1 MKFCPE
7 CGKPLLE
14 DALFCGHCGY
24 RIPVLNEEKTSNNDS
39 IEETEHNEEL
49 LQDEVEEV
57 VQDEPEATEEILQDE
72 NEETLQYEPEA
83 NEEIFQDEET
93 LQDELE
99 DNEEAINNNSENNIK
114 QGNKK
119 WKKIILI
126 ILAIALV
133 AGLGVVGF
141 HYLNKKS
148 QPSSSSTSTTT
159 LTSKGNKKIHITLTS
174 VEPQYSVNGEYADI
188 DLEKTKYKWETDDK
202 SEEAQR
208 IVDGI
213 KNEYFKYS
221 QTTNL
226 RNKDTVTVSI
236 NMSGDNYV
244 VTGTKTF
251 NVKFDEEHSE
261 VDDDDR
267 SIEERVRDKQGY
279 VFENSDTTYL
289 TKEQLAEIKTKD
301 QLRIAI
307 NEIYARH
314 GFYFKNKPTIQSYFE
329 TKTWYHKEES
339 LESDA
344 QMVKNP
350 YEEANLKALAKL
362 KKGNLDYDPN
372 EPLNY

>member
-1 MKFCPE
+1 MKYCPE

-24 RIPVLNEEKTSNNDS
+24 RIPVLNEEKTSDNDS
-39 IEETEHNEEL
+39 IEESG
-49 LQDEVEEV
+49 D
-57 VQDEPEATEEILQDE
+57 
-72 NEETLQYEPEA
+72 

-93 LQDELE
+93 LQDEF
-99 DNEEAINNNSENNIK
+99 DDNSENNIK

-148 QPSSSSTSTTT
+148 QPSSSSTTT
-159 LTSKGNKKIHITLTS
+159 LTSKGNKKIHITLKS

-226 RNKDTVTVSI
+226 KNKDTVTVSI
-236 NMSGDNYV
+236 NMSGDDYI

-251 NVKFDEEHSE
+251 NVKFDEEPSE
-261 VDDDDR
+261 GDDDDR
-267 SIEERVRDKQGY
+267 SIEERVKDKQGY

>member
-24 RIPVLNEEKTSNNDS
+24 RLPVLDEEKTQGDDS
-39 IEETEHNEEL
+39 IEESEHNEEL

-57 VQDEPEATEEILQDE
+57 KTEKELAQDEA
-72 NEETLQYEPEA
+72 
-83 NEEIFQDEET
+83 EET
-93 LQDELE
+93 LQDEF
-99 DNEEAINNNSENNIK
+99 DDSSENNIK

-119 WKKIILI
+119 WKKIVLI

-148 QPSSSSTSTTT
+148 QSSSSLTTT

-174 VEPQYSVNGEYADI
+174 VEPKYEIFNDYADI
-188 DLEKTKYKWETDDK
+188 DFENTQYKWKSNAK

-208 IVDGI
+208 IIDGI

-226 RNKDTVTVSI
+226 KNKDTVTVSI
-236 NMSGDNYV
+236 NLSGDNYV
-244 VTGTKTF
+244 VTGEVSFT
-251 NVKFDEEHSE
+251 VKFEIDEVREGDAE
-261 VDDDDR
+261 DR
-267 SIEERVRDKQGY
+267 PIEERIKDKTGFIFKY
-279 VFENSDTTYL
+279 SHNSYL
-289 TKEQLAEIKTKD
+289 TEKELSEIKTKH

-314 GFYFKNKPTIQSYFE
+314 GFYFKRKPTIQKYFE
-329 TKTWYHKEES
+329 SKTWYVKKEW
-339 LESDA
+339 LESDS
-344 QMVKNP
+344 QMNWSI
-350 YEEANLKALAKL
+350 YEDANLKALAKL
-362 KKGNLDYDPN
+362 RKGNLNYDPN
-372 EPLNY
+372 EPLEY

>member
-7 CGKPLLE
+7 CGKPLSE

-24 RIPVLNEEKTSNNDS
+24 RLPELDEEKTQGDDS
-39 IEETEHNEEL
+39 IEESEHNEEL

-57 VQDEPEATEEILQDE
+57 KTEKELAQDEAEETVQDEL
-72 NEETLQYEPEA
+72 EA
-83 NEEIFQDEET
+83 NEEIFQDEDEET
-93 LQDELE
+93 LQDEF
-99 DNEEAINNNSENNIK
+99 DDNSENNIE

-119 WKKIILI
+119 WKKIVLI

-148 QPSSSSTSTTT
+148 SSTTT

-174 VEPQYSVNGEYADI
+174 IEPQYSVNGEYADI

-226 RNKDTVTVSI
+226 KNKDTVTVSI

-251 NVKFDEEHSE
+251 NVKFNEEPSE

-314 GFYFKNKPTIQSYFE
+314 GFYFKRKPTIQKYFE
-329 TKTWYHKEES
+329 SKTWYVKKEW
-339 LESDA
+339 LDSDS
-344 QMVKNP
+344 QMNWSI
-350 YEEANLKALAKL
+350 YEDANLKALAKL
-362 KKGNLDYDPN
+362 RKGNLNYDPN
-372 EPLNY
+372 EPLEY

>member
-14 DALFCGHCGY
+14 DALFCGQCGY
-24 RIPVLNEEKTSNNDS
+24 RLPVLDEEKTQGDDS
-39 IEETEHNEEL
+39 IEESEHNEEL
-49 LQDEVEEV
+49 LQDEEV
-57 VQDEPEATEEILQDE
+57 KTEKELAQDEA
-72 NEETLQYEPEA
+72 EETV
-83 NEEIFQDEET
+83 
-93 LQDELE
+93 QDELE

-119 WKKIILI
+119 WKKIVLI

-148 QPSSSSTSTTT
+148 QSSSTSTTT
-159 LTSKGNKKIHITLTS
+159 LTSKGNKKIHITLKS

-226 RNKDTVTVSI
+226 KNKDTVTVSI

-251 NVKFDEEHSE
+251 NVKFNEEPSE

-314 GFYFKNKPTIQSYFE
+314 GFYFKRKPTIQKYFE
-329 TKTWYHKEES
+329 SKTWYVKKEW
-339 LESDA
+339 LDSDS
-344 QMVKNP
+344 QMNWSI
-350 YEEANLKALAKL
+350 YEDANLKALAKL
-362 KKGNLDYDPN
+362 RKGNLDYDPN
-372 EPLNY
+372 EPLEY

>member
-24 RIPVLNEEKTSNNDS
+24 RLPVLDEEKTQGDDS
-39 IEETEHNEEL
+39 IEESEHNEEL
-49 LQDEVEEV
+49 LQDEEV
-57 VQDEPEATEEILQDE
+57 KTEKELAQDEA
-72 NEETLQYEPEA
+72 EETV
-83 NEEIFQDEET
+83 
-93 LQDELE
+93 QDELE
-99 DNEEAINNNSENNIK
+99 DNEEIFQDEDEETLQDEFDDSSENNIK

-119 WKKIILI
+119 WKKIVLI

-148 QPSSSSTSTTT
+148 QSSSTSTTT
-159 LTSKGNKKIHITLTS
+159 LTSKGNKKIHITLKS

-208 IVDGI
+208 IIDGI

-226 RNKDTVTVSI
+226 KNKDTVTVSI

-251 NVKFDEEHSE
+251 NVKFNEEPSE

-314 GFYFKNKPTIQSYFE
+314 GFYFKRKPTIQKYFE
-329 TKTWYHKEES
+329 SKTWYVKKEW
-339 LESDA
+339 LDSDS
-344 QMVKNP
+344 QMNWSI
-350 YEEANLKALAKL
+350 YEDANLKALAKL
-362 KKGNLDYDPN
+362 RKGNLNYDPN
-372 EPLNY
+372 EPLEY

>member
-1 MKFCPE
+1 
-7 CGKPLLE
+7 
-14 DALFCGHCGY
+14 
-24 RIPVLNEEKTSNNDS
+24 VLDEEKTLGDDS
-39 IEETEHNEEL
+39 IEESEHNEEL

-57 VQDEPEATEEILQDE
+57 KTEKELAQYEA
-72 NEETLQYEPEA
+72 EETV
-83 NEEIFQDEET
+83 
-93 LQDELE
+93 QDELE

-119 WKKIILI
+119 WKKIVLI

-148 QPSSSSTSTTT
+148 QSSSTSTTT
-159 LTSKGNKKIHITLTS
+159 LTSKGNKKIHITLKS

-226 RNKDTVTVSI
+226 KNKDTVTVSI

-251 NVKFDEEHSE
+251 NVKFNEEPSE

-314 GFYFKNKPTIQSYFE
+314 GFYFKRKPTIQKYFE
-329 TKTWYHKEES
+329 SKTWYVKKEW
-339 LESDA
+339 LDSDS
-344 QMVKNP
+344 QMNWSI
-350 YEEANLKALAKL
+350 YEDANLKALAKL
-362 KKGNLDYDPN
+362 RKGNLNYDPN
-372 EPLNY
+372 EPLEY

>member
-24 RIPVLNEEKTSNNDS
+24 RIPVLNEEKTSDNDS
-39 IEETEHNEEL
+39 IEESGDNEEIF
-49 LQDEVEEV
+49 QDEVEEV

-93 LQDELE
+93 LQDEF
-99 DNEEAINNNSENNIK
+99 DDNSENNIK

-159 LTSKGNKKIHITLTS
+159 LISKGNKKIHITLKS

-226 RNKDTVTVSI
+226 KNKDTVTVSI
-236 NMSGDNYV
+236 NMSGDDYI

-251 NVKFDEEHSE
+251 NVKFDEEPSE
-261 VDDDDR
+261 GDDDDR
-267 SIEERVRDKQGY
+267 SIEERVKDKQGY

-289 TKEQLAEIKTKD
+289 SKEQLAEIKTKD

-372 EPLNY
+372 EPLNH